1 MEIHVTKEILEQ
13 MEMLPGAADVQK
25 LLRHHAG
32 LSKREIRQAKFREE
46 GIRKNGNRC
55 RVTERVGLQDVICV
69 CLETEENR
77 SDHLETFQ
85 GAGEPELRVLYEDA
99 DLLVVEKP
107 AGMASHPSGG
117 HYRDTLANLVQSYLL
132 KKGEACR
139 IRPVGRLDRE
149 TSGIM
154 VFAKN
159 QAAAARLGDQ
169 RKNGAF
175 HKTYTALAVGELPAG
190 SRGCIRQPIGPD
202 PEDRLRMRVDDGGKP
217 AVSHW
222 EVEASGGGLSLLRLT
237 LETGRTHQIRVHMA
251 WMGCPLAGDSLYG
264 GALEKEI
271 GRTALHAGKVRLVQP
286 FTGEVLEFE
295 VPLPRDMERLAA
307 RRGVYT
313 QKIVENKEDN
323 IL

>member
-1 MEIHVTKEILEQ
+1 M
-13 MEMLPGAADVQK
+13 
-25 LLRHHAG
+25 
-32 LSKREIRQAKFREE
+32 
-46 GIRKNGNRC
+46 
-55 RVTERVGLQDVICV
+55 
-69 CLETEENR
+69 
-77 SDHLETFQ
+77 
-85 GAGEPELRVLYEDA
+85 RVLYEDA

-175 HKTYTALAVGELPAG
+175 HKTYTALSVGELPAG

-217 AVSHW
+217 AVTHW
-222 EVEASGGGLSLLRLT
+222 EVEASGGGLSLLRLS

-264 GALEKEI
+264 GALEKKI
-271 GRTALHAGKVRLVQP
+271 GRTALHAGEVRLVQP

-307 RRGVYT
+307 RRNVRIAKT
-313 QKIVENKEDN
+313 MKDKEDN
-323 IL
+323 TL